1 MKKTIKY
8 GMSGLDYVWV
18 EVEIKSSLEGDV
30 ITVPLNQI
38 EEAVAKEIIR
48 QGVALRGKEV
58 EFLRKALKLS
68 LEKFG
73 NLLGISAPAVL
84 KWEKDAERRLHPMNE
99 VAVRALVAEMLGV
112 RISGKFSV
120 LLGQKTF
127 PKKLVLEVA

>member
-1 MKKTIKY
+1 MKKIMKY
-8 GMSGLDYVWV
+8 GMSGLNYVWI
-18 EVEIKSSLEGDV
+18 EVEIKNSLEGDV

-58 EFLRKALKLS
+58 EFLRKSLKLS

-84 KWEKDAERRLHPMNE
+84 KWERASETRLHPMNE

-112 RISGKFSV
+112 RIAGKFSV
-120 LLGQKTF
+120 LLGQKNL

>member
-1 MKKTIKY
+1 MKKIMKY
-8 GMSGLDYVWV
+8 GMSGLDYVWI

-58 EFLRKALKLS
+58 EFLRKSLKLS

-84 KWEKDAERRLHPMNE
+84 KWERASEIRLHPMNE

-112 RISGKFSV
+112 RIAGKFSV

-127 PKKLVLEVA
+127 PKKLILEVA